1 MSQDLKSRLQ
11 EDMKSAMRAKA
22 ALQLSTIRMLMA
34 AVKKTVIDQK
44 VEESDEL
51 ILQTINT
58 MIKQRR
64 DSKEQFLKADRAEL
78 AEKEGLEIDIL
89 QTYLPE
95 QMDSASIEKAI
106 EKALNE
112 TQACGPK
119 DMGKVMALLKKELQG
134 RADMGMVSQLVKGKL
149 NP

>member
-1 MSQDLKSRLQ
+1 MSQNLKSRLQ

-22 ALQLSTIRMLMA
+22 TLQLSTIRMLMA

-44 VEESDEL
+44 VAESDEL
-51 ILQTINT
+51 ILQIINT

-95 QMDSASIEKAI
+95 PMDQTSIEKAI

-112 TQACGPK
+112 TQASGPK

-134 RADMGMVSQLVKGKL
+134 RADMGMVSQLVKDKL